1 MSLKDNLAEIVRLD
15 GKIRELV
22 RSRSVV
28 TMENIREFRWLKQA
42 RRDQVNAIERSGK
55 QAGQW

>member
-55 QAGQW
+55 SAGQW